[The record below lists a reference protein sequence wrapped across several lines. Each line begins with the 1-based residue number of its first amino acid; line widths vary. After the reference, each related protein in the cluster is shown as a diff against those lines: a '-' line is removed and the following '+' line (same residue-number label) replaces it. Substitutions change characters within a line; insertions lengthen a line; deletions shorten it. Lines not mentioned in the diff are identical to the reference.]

1 MGNWQTKEQLKEL
14 LVKLVEIPSVTGS
27 ASEIA
32 MSEYIQLKLSELDF
46 FKANPHM
53 LELHPTHD
61 GRKLVTALVK
71 NGRSKKTVILL
82 SHFDVVDIEDFGDW
96 KNLAFRPDEL
106 TQAFNNH
113 KDRLPEDVKDDLEK
127 GQWLFGRGSMDMK
140 AGLAL
145 EMSVLEEAS
154 AGHFTGNVL
163 LLSVPDEEV
172 NSLGMTTAVSVL
184 LDLAEKYDLEYTAV
198 LNTEPSFSKYPGDET
213 CYIYTGS
220 IGKVLPGFFCYGK
233 ETHVGEPLSGLN
245 ANYMVSEIN
254 RLMELNTDFCE
265 MIEGE
270 ITPPPTNLMQKDLK
284 IDYSV
289 QIPHTAVAMFN
300 LLTLNQP
307 IDEINAELLKVAK
320 AAAGQI
326 EEHHFNQSKKFSQ
339 WASFKPQSM
348 SVRVMTFE
356 QLKKEAIALYGQ
368 SEIDRLESYTL
379 ANFQELG
386 DRDLSTRLVY
396 DLASLCKHLA
406 PMIILFYSPPF
417 YPAVSSRDNP
427 RIMDVVTN
435 VIKAAKEQNIDIEH
449 QYYFAGLS
457 DLSYA
462 ALQQDSVSLY
472 HLFGNMPLN
481 GKRYDLPINAM
492 QTLNLPV
499 LNLGPY
505 GKDAHKWTER
515 LDVDFSFG
523 KLRPLL
529 TYCVEQLL
537 R

>member
-1 MGNWQTKEQLKEL
+1 MENWQTKDQLKEL
-14 LVKLVEIPSVTGS
+14 LVKLVEIPSITGS
-27 ASEIA
+27 ESEIA
-32 MSEYIQLKLSELDF
+32 MSEYIQLKLSELKF
-46 FKANPHM
+46 FKNYPHM
-53 LELHPTHD
+53 LELHPTND

-71 NGRSKKTVILL
+71 NGHSKKTVILL
-82 SHFDVVDIEDFGDW
+82 SHFDVVDIEDYGDW
-96 KNLAFRPDEL
+96 KNLAFRPNEL
-106 TQAFNNH
+106 TQTFKENRDHIPEEVN
-113 KDRLPEDVKDDLEK
+113 KDLNS
-127 GQWLFGRGSMDMK
+127 GHWLFGRGSMDMK

-145 EMSVLEEAS
+145 EMSLLEEAD
-154 AGHFTGNVL
+154 AGRFSGNVL

-172 NSLGMTTAVSVL
+172 NSLGMTTAVEVL

-198 LNTEPSFSKYPGDET
+198 LNTEPSFPRYPGDEAR
-213 CYIYTGS
+213 YIYTGS

-254 RLMELNTDFCE
+254 RLMELNTDFCQ

-270 ITPPPTNLMQKDLK
+270 MTPPPTNLMQKDLK
-284 IDYSV
+284 VDYSV
-289 QIPHTAVAMFN
+289 QIPHTAVTLFN
-300 LLTLNQP
+300 LLMLDQP
-307 IDEINAELLKVAK
+307 LEVINAELLKI
-320 AAAGQI
+320 AGQAAKQI
-326 EEHHFNQSKKFSQ
+326 EDHHFNQSEKFSQ
-339 WASFKPQSM
+339 WASFKPESV

-356 QLKKEAIALYGQ
+356 QLKKKAIALYGQ
-368 SEIDRLESYTL
+368 SEIERLESYTL

-406 PMIILFYSPPF
+406 PMIVLFYSPPF
-417 YPAVSSRDNP
+417 YPAVTSKDNSK
-427 RIMDVVTN
+427 IMDVMQN
-435 VIKAAKEQNIDIEH
+435 VIETAKNKNIDINH

-462 ALQQDSVSLY
+462 ALQQDSASLY
-472 HLFGNMPLN
+472 DLFYNMPLY
-481 GKRYDLPINAM
+481 GKRYDLPVNAM

-523 KLRPLL
+523 ELRPLL
-529 TYCVEQLL
+529 SHTVEQLL
-537 R
+537 K